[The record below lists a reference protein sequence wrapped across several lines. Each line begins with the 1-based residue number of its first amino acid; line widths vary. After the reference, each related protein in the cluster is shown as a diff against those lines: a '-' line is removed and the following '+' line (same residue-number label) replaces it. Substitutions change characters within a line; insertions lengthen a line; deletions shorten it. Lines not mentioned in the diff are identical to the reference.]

1 MYLKVTGLA
10 KDTSGTLNL
19 TTKKSGIRSIWSS
32 FSEPLSKPEEFCSS
46 ERQKQKPGLERV
58 TLFLEK
64 HMEQDQTRGKINRT
78 VEHFPAFR
86 SELSN
91 FPVAAGQGHCQQ
103 D

>member
-1 MYLKVTGLA
+1 MYLKGTGLA
-10 KDTSGTLNL
+10 EDTSGTLILPNR
-19 TTKKSGIRSIWSS
+19 KSGIRSRRSS
-32 FSEPLSKPEEFCSS
+32 FSNPLAKPEEFCSS
-46 ERQKQKPGLERV
+46 ERQKQKPGLEWV

-64 HMEQDQTRGKINRT
+64 HMEQDQSRGKINRT